1 MLVVAPAVSIFVP
14 PRAAHRMNSEP
25 DLQQKC
31 ALLAGSFKKSGIPH
45 ADKLVQKLS
54 SNPSEYF
61 LNAIAAWVLHKGG
74 TYAVTDLEVCDG
86 TLDITIHL
94 NHDISIQS
102 CGELPVFEDSGYKP
116 TNKARARAERD
127 QNRRAAFEKLG
138 RLPNDK
144 IGILLAWSEFVIP
157 GLGDL
162 QDVPSNKCV
171 LNIEGATA
179 MYHVRERLPWTTQ
192 GNLSAGNAAMVYHAP
207 NFQGTGHLYKIADML
222 GYPATACIVNNSL
235 G

>member
-1 MLVVAPAVSIFVP
+1 
-14 PRAAHRMNSEP
+14 MNSEP

-45 ADKLVQKLS
+45 ADKLAQKLS
-54 SNPSEYF
+54 SDPSGYF
-61 LNAIAAWVLHKGG
+61 LNAVTAWVLHKGG

-102 CGELPVFEDSGYKP
+102 CGEMPVFEDSGYKS
-116 TNKARARAERD
+116 TNKVWTRTERD
-127 QNRRAAFEKLG
+127 QNREAVFEKLSS
-138 RLPNDK
+138 LPDNR

-157 GLGDL
+157 GLQDL
-162 QDVPSNKCV
+162 QDLPTNKCV
-171 LNIEGATA
+171 LNIEGAA
-179 MYHVRERLPWTTQ
+179 VMYHAREQLPWTTQ
-192 GNLSAGNAAMVYHAP
+192 GNLSASNAAMIYHAP

-222 GYPATACIVNNSL
+222 GYPASACKVNNSL